1 MNNNYKKKINRRE
14 KNIGIE
20 ILRIYLSIL
29 VVNSHCYKISNN
41 LIFIKILK
49 NNLHVPTFF
58 IISFFFFKNSLV
70 ARNLNKFKQ
79 RFQRLLIPYIT
90 WPIINWSIN
99 NIITFFTN
107 INLRKSIEDLKK
119 LFLTGHCFNTVFWFQ
134 WNLIFETF
142 IFIIVEL
149 IWHEYLIYILMNL
162 VLSSYFLQYSNYN
175 YRLFY
180 KLDFSKRFT
189 FGRFIEIIPFSISIF
204 ILSYYQLI
212 NFLKDDK
219 MKTIF
224 ICLFIFVIIFNY
236 IIILEPKGFLYA
248 GIKLNILSICL
259 FIVFSLISFKFMN
272 NFKMILQISKFTP
285 GIYYLHIP
293 IMKYFINFITTIK
306 NKQLFGSFLIYLI
319 CYFICFIGSNI
330 FKNSKLIYLFE

>member
-1 MNNNYKKKINRRE
+1 M
-14 KNIGIE
+14 
-20 ILRIYLSIL
+20 
-29 VVNSHCYKISNN
+29 
-41 LIFIKILK
+41 
-49 NNLHVPTFF
+49 
-58 IISFFFFKNSLV
+58 
-70 ARNLNKFKQ
+70 NKFKQ
-79 RFQRLLIPYIT
+79 RFQRLLIPYIA

-236 IIILEPKGFLYA
+236 IIILEPKGFLYV

-319 CYFICFIGSNI
+319 CYFIRFIGSNI

>member
-14 KNIGIE
+14 KYIGIE

-70 ARNLNKFKQ
+70 SRNLNKFKQ
-79 RFQRLLIPYIT
+79 RFQRLLIPYIV

-107 INLRKSIEDLKK
+107 INIRKSIEDLKK
-119 LFLTGHCFNTVFWFQ
+119 QLLTGHCFNTVFWFQ

-189 FGRFIEIIPFSISIF
+189 FGRFIEIIPFSISGF

-224 ICLFIFVIIFNY
+224 ICLFIFLIIFNY
-236 IIILEPKGFLYA
+236 IKILEPKGFFYA

-293 IMKYFINFITTIK
+293 VMKYFINFITAIK

-319 CYFICFIGSNI
+319 CYFICFIGDNI
-330 FKNSKLIYLFE
+330 FKKSKLIYLFQ